1 MLRQRVRIDRT
12 TLVVV
17 GQLIT
22 VLVCLGVIWYGV
34 MLGLLALGALDDG
47 AVNAVTGYR
56 DAYDSLAALVPEDV
70 DGVVRLITGIGG
82 LLAFLLF
89 GWLALKQLPRPRLA
103 RGQLV
108 LSQDDRGE
116 VTLEPRAFER
126 AVESAASGNRAV
138 TGVTGR
144 YGGSDVSVDIA
155 VNSPSDVA
163 DTLRDVQ
170 QRVKRALREHD
181 LPDVPVHVTVTK
193 FDRERRLL

>member
-138 TGVTGR
+138 TGATGR

>member
-138 TGVTGR
+138 TGATGR

-163 DTLRDVQ
+163 DILRDVQ